1 MPPLY
6 SDAVGELIERCGP
19 QPDDVLAA
27 MEARAERE
35 NFPIVGPGVG
45 RTMALCARL
54 IGAESAFELGSGFGY
69 SAYWLARALPAD
81 GTVVLTDRDDSLL
94 TDARSYFADGGLESM
109 VVTERGD
116 AVEIAAGRDD
126 TYDVVL
132 LDHDT
137 DRYVEGFE
145 VVRDLVAP
153 GGVIL
158 TDNVLTYRDVQTPE
172 GILAA
177 LDGDGAP
184 NERMEAVADF
194 FAHVTAADDF
204 ETHLLPIDDGL
215 AVSYKLEN

>member
-1 MPPLY
+1 MAPLY

-19 QPDDVLAA
+19 EPDAVLETMA
-27 MEARAERE
+27 ERAERE
-35 NFPIVGPGVG
+35 NFPVVGPAVG
-45 RTMALCARL
+45 RTMALCARMV
-54 IGAESAFELGSGFGY
+54 GARSAFELGSGFGY

-81 GTVVLTDRDDSLL
+81 GEVVLTDRDADLL
-94 TDARSYFADGGLESM
+94 ADARSYFEAGGMAEM
-109 VVTERGD
+109 VRTERGD
-116 AVEIAAGRDD
+116 AVEIAAESDD

-158 TDNVLTYRDVQTPE
+158 TDNVITYSDVQTPE

-177 LDGDGAP
+177 LDGEDAP
-184 NERMEAVADF
+184 NDRMAAVADF
-194 FAHVTAADDF
+194 FDHVQADPAF
-204 ETHLLPIDDGL
+204 ETVLLPLDDGL
-215 AVSYKLEN
+215 TISYRLDD